1 MKAAV
6 LRGPKDLY
14 IEDVKK
20 PVPGDGEVLVRVRAT
35 AICGTDISI
44 YEGKTEVDYP
54 RILGHESAGEVV
66 ELGEGIKNLK
76 VGDRVVMNPTSY
88 CGTCLDCMR
97 GDTQICNNGG
107 LFGREFDG
115 TFAEY
120 VTLAENRAFK
130 LPDSISCTDATTFI
144 VLSTVVHSQRKVHI
158 FPNSSVV
165 VIGQGTAGLMQSKI
179 SKLKGA
185 DPVIGID
192 LEGFEWK
199 LDLAKSLYGA
209 DDILTNVSREEVN
222 EKVCK
227 LTEGKGADFVIEAV
241 GKGETYNLATELVRP
256 GGTIVGFGVTGPTIE
271 NFKSHSLYYKDIS
284 IIGSRAMQ
292 PIDFLISIDLAK
304 KGKIDIGTI
313 ITNRL
318 PLEDL
323 VKGFEILKNP
333 LKKAIRVVIE
343 M

>member
-6 LRGPKDLY
+6 LKGPKDLH
-14 IEDVKK
+14 IEDVPK
-20 PVPGDGEVLVRVRAT
+20 PVPGHGEVLIRVRAT

-44 YEGKTEVDYP
+44 FDGKTEVDYP
-54 RILGHESAGEVV
+54 RILGHESSGEIV
-66 ELGEGIKNLK
+66 ELGEGVKNLK
-76 VGDRVVMNPTSY
+76 VGDRIVMNSTSY

-97 GDTQICNNGG
+97 GETHICKNGG

-120 VTLAENRAFK
+120 VAVGENGAFI
-130 LPDSISCTDATTFI
+130 LPDTISFTDATTFA
-144 VLSTVVHSQRKVHI
+144 VLSTVVHAQRKVHI

-165 VIGQGTAGLMQSKI
+165 VIGEGTSGLMHSKI

-192 LEGFEWK
+192 IKESEWK

-209 DDILTNVSREEVN
+209 DYVLTENVI
-222 EKVCK
+222 EKVYE
-227 LTEGKGADFVIEAV
+227 LTGGKGADFVIECV
-241 GKGETYNLATELVRP
+241 GKGATWNLATELVRP
-256 GGTIVGFGVTGPTIE
+256 GGKIIAFGITAKTIE
-271 NFKSHSLYYKDIS
+271 NFNSYSLYYKDLE

-292 PIDFLISIDLAK
+292 LIDWPISIDLAK
-304 KGKIDIGTI
+304 KGKIDIGTF

-323 VKGFEILKNP
+323 VKGFEMLKDP
-333 LKKAIRVVIE
+333 SQKALRVVIE
-343 M
+343 I

>member
-6 LRGPKDLY
+6 LRGPKDLS
-14 IEDVKK
+14 IEDVQK
-20 PVPGDGEVLVRVRAT
+20 PAPKYGEVLVRVKAT

-66 ELGEGIKNLK
+66 GLREGVKNLK
-76 VGDRVVMNPTSY
+76 VGDRVAMSPTSY
-88 CGTCLDCMR
+88 CGICLDCMR
-97 GDTQICNNGG
+97 GDTHICENGG

-120 VTLAENRAFK
+120 VALAENRAFK
-130 LPDSISCTDATTFI
+130 LPDTISCIDATTLN
-144 VLSTVVHSQRKVHI
+144 VLSTAVHAQRKVHM

-165 VIGQGTAGLMQSKI
+165 VIGQGTAGLMHSKL

-192 LEGFEWK
+192 IKESEWK
-199 LDLAKSLYGA
+199 LDIAKDLYGA
-209 DDILTNVSREEVN
+209 DYVLSENVT
-222 EKVCK
+222 EKVDE
-227 LTEGKGADFVIEAV
+227 LTGGKGADFVIECAGKAV
-241 GKGETYNLATELVRP
+241 TWNLATELVRP
-256 GGTIVGFGVTGPTIE
+256 GGTILAFGITSHSIE
-271 NFKSHSLYYKDIS
+271 NFNSYSLYYKDLE

-292 PIDFLISIDLAK
+292 LIDWPISIDLAK
-304 KGKIDIGTI
+304 KGKIDIRTI
-313 ITNRL
+313 ITHRL

-323 VKGFEILKNP
+323 IKGFEMLKDP
-333 LKKAIRVVIE
+333 SQKALRVVIE
-343 M
+343 I

>member
-6 LRGPKDLY
+6 LKGPKDLY
-14 IEDVKK
+14 IEEVRK
-20 PVPGDGEVLVRVRAT
+20 PVPEYGEVLVRVRAT

-44 YEGKTEVDYP
+44 FEGKTEVDYP
-54 RILGHESAGEVV
+54 RILGHESAGEVA
-66 ELGEGIKNLK
+66 ELGKGVKSLK
-76 VGDRVVMNPTSY
+76 VGDRVAMSPTSY
-88 CGTCLDCMR
+88 CGICLDCMR
-97 GDTQICNNGG
+97 GDTHICKNGG

-120 VTLAENRAFK
+120 VALAENRAFK
-130 LPDSISCTDATTFI
+130 LPDNMSFADATTLN
-144 VLSTVVHSQRKVHI
+144 VLSTVVHAQRKVHI
-158 FPNSSVV
+158 FPNSSVA
-165 VIGQGTAGLMQSKI
+165 VIGEGTSGLMHSKI

-192 LEGFEWK
+192 IKESEWK

-209 DDILTNVSREEVN
+209 DHTLSENVIGKVYELTGGV
-222 EKVCK
+222 
-227 LTEGKGADFVIEAV
+227 GADFVIECA
-241 GKGETYNLATELVRP
+241 GKAATWNLATELVRP
-256 GGTIVGFGVTGPTIE
+256 GGTILAFGITSHSIE
-271 NFKSHSLYYKDIS
+271 NFNSYSVYYKDLE

-292 PIDFLISIDLAK
+292 LIDWPISIDLAM

-323 VKGFEILKNP
+323 IKGFKMQQDP
-333 LKKAIRVVIE
+333 SQKALRVVIE

>member
-6 LRGPKDLY
+6 LKGPKDLS
-14 IEDVKK
+14 IKEVPK
-20 PVPGDGEVLVRVRAT
+20 PVPGHGEVLVRVRAT

-44 YEGKTEVDYP
+44 YEGKTKVDYP
-54 RILGHESAGEVV
+54 RILGHESAGEVAG
-66 ELGEGIKNLK
+66 LGGGVKSLK
-76 VGDRVVMNPTSY
+76 VGDKIAMSPTSY
-88 CGTCLDCMR
+88 CGTCLDCLR
-97 GDTQICNNGG
+97 GDTNICENGG

-120 VTLAENRAFK
+120 VTLSENRSFK
-130 LPDSISCTDATTFI
+130 LPDNMSCVDATTFA
-144 VLSTVVHSQRKVHI
+144 LLTTVVYAQRKVHI

-165 VIGQGTAGLMQSKI
+165 VIGEGSAGLMHSKI

-192 LEGFEWK
+192 IKESEWK
-199 LDLAKSLYGA
+199 LDIAKESYGA
-209 DDILTNVSREEVN
+209 DYALTENVA
-222 EKVCK
+222 EKVCE
-227 LTEGKGADFVIEAV
+227 LTGGKGADFVIECAGKAV
-241 GKGETYNLATELVRP
+241 TWNLATELVRP
-256 GGTIVGFGVTGPTIE
+256 GGTILAFGITSPTID
-271 NFKSHSLYYKDIS
+271 NFNSYSLYYKDLK

-292 PIDFLISIDLAK
+292 VIDWPISIDLAK
-304 KGKIDIGTI
+304 KGKIDIGAI

-323 VKGFEILKNP
+323 TKGFEMLKDISQKV
-333 LKKAIRVVIE
+333 LRVVIE

>member
-6 LRGPKDLY
+6 LKGSKDLC
-14 IEDVKK
+14 IEDVQK
-20 PVPGDGEVLVRVRAT
+20 PTPKYGEVLVRVRAT

-44 YEGKTEVDYP
+44 FKGKTKVNYP

-66 ELGEGIKNLK
+66 GLGEGVKNSK
-76 VGDRVVMNPTSY
+76 VGDRVAMNPTSY
-88 CGTCLDCMR
+88 CGVCLNCLR
-97 GDTQICNNGG
+97 GETNICKNGG

-130 LPDSISCTDATTFI
+130 LPNGISCVDATTFA
-144 VLSTVVHSQRKVHI
+144 VLTTVVYAQRKVHI

-165 VIGQGTAGLMQSKI
+165 VIGEGSAGLMHSKI

-192 LEGFEWK
+192 IKDCEWK
-199 LDLAKSLYGA
+199 LDIAKDLYGA
-209 DDILTNVSREEVN
+209 NYTFSENIT
-222 EKVCK
+222 EKVYE
-227 LTEGKGADFVIEAV
+227 LTGGKGADFVIECV
-241 GKGETYNLATELVRP
+241 GKAITLNLATELVRP
-256 GGTIVGFGVTGPTIE
+256 GGTILAFGITSPTIE
-271 NFKSHSLYYKDIS
+271 NFNSYSLYYKDLI

-292 PIDFLISIDLAK
+292 LIDWPISINLAK
-304 KGKIDIGTI
+304 KGKIDIGAI
-313 ITNRL
+313 ITHRL

-323 VKGFEILKNP
+323 IKGFEMLNDP
-333 LKKAIRVVIE
+333 SQKALRVVIE
-343 M
+343 I

>member
-6 LRGPKDLY
+6 LRGAKDLS
-14 IEDVKK
+14 IKNVPK
-20 PVPGDGEVLVRVRAT
+20 PVPEYGEVLVRVRAT

-66 ELGEGIKNLK
+66 ELGEGVKNLK

-88 CGTCLDCMR
+88 CGICFDCMR
-97 GDTQICNNGG
+97 GDTHICKNGG

-120 VTLAENRAFK
+120 VALGENRAFK
-130 LPDSISCTDATTFI
+130 LPGSISCVDATTFA
-144 VLSTVVHSQRKVHI
+144 VLTTVVYAQRKVNI

-165 VIGQGTAGLMQSKI
+165 VIGEGSAGLMHSKI

-192 LEGFEWK
+192 IKECEWK

-209 DDILTNVSREEVN
+209 DYTLTESVA
-222 EKVCK
+222 EKVCE
-227 LTEGKGADFVIEAV
+227 LTGGKGADFVIECV
-241 GKGETYNLATELVRP
+241 GKGPTWNLATELVRP
-256 GGTIVGFGVTGPTIE
+256 GGTIVTFGVTGPTIE
-271 NFKSHSLYYKDIS
+271 NFNSYSLYYKDLE

-292 PIDFLISIDLAK
+292 LIDWPISIDLAI

-323 VKGFEILKNP
+323 EKGFGMLKDISQ
-333 LKKAIRVVIE
+333 KAMRIVIE

>member
-14 IEDVKK
+14 IEDVQK
-20 PVPGDGEVLVRVRAT
+20 PVPGYGDVLVRIRAT

-44 YEGKTEVDYP
+44 YEGKTEVKYP

-66 ELGEGIKNLK
+66 ELGEGVKNLK
-76 VGDRVVMNPTSY
+76 VGDRVVMSPTSY

-97 GDTQICNNGG
+97 GDTHICKNGG
-107 LFGREFDG
+107 LSGREFDG

-120 VTLAENRAFK
+120 VALAENRAFK
-130 LPDSISCTDATTFI
+130 LPDSISCVDATTLN
-144 VLSTVVHSQRKVHI
+144 VLATVVHAQRKVHI

-165 VIGQGTAGLMQSKI
+165 VIGQGTAGLMHSKL

-185 DPVIGID
+185 DPVIGMDIKD
-192 LEGFEWK
+192 CEWK

-209 DDILTNVSREEVN
+209 DYVLSENVV
-222 EKVCK
+222 EKVDE
-227 LTEGKGADFVIEAV
+227 LTGGRGADFVIECV
-241 GKGETYNLATELVRP
+241 GKGPTWNLATELVRP
-256 GGTIVGFGVTGPTIE
+256 GGTIVTFGVTGPTIE
-271 NFKSHSLYYKDIS
+271 NFNSYSLYYKDLK

-292 PIDFLISIDLAK
+292 VIDWPISIDLAK
-304 KGKIDIGTI
+304 KGKVDIGSI
-313 ITNRL
+313 ITHRL

-323 VKGFEILKNP
+323 EKGFEMLKDTSQ
-333 LKKAIRVVIE
+333 KALRAVIE
-343 M
+343 I

>member
-6 LRGPKDLY
+6 LRGPKDLS
-14 IEDVKK
+14 IENVSK
-20 PVPGDGEVLVRVRAT
+20 PVPEHGEVLVRVRAT

-44 YEGKTEVDYP
+44 YEGKTKVDYP
-54 RILGHESAGEVV
+54 RILGHESAGEVA
-66 ELGEGIKNLK
+66 ELGEGVKNLK

-88 CGTCLDCMR
+88 CGTCLDCLR
-97 GDTQICNNGG
+97 GDTNICKNGG

-120 VTLAENRAFK
+120 VALDENRAFK
-130 LPDSISCTDATTFI
+130 LPDSISCADATTFI
-144 VLSTVVHSQRKVHI
+144 VLSTAVHAQRKVHI

-165 VIGQGTAGLMQSKI
+165 VIGQGTVGLMHSKI

-192 LEGFEWK
+192 IKECEWK

-209 DDILTNVSREEVN
+209 DYTLTENVT
-222 EKVCK
+222 EKVCE
-227 LTEGKGADFVIEAV
+227 LTGGKGADFVIECV
-241 GKGETYNLATELVRP
+241 GKGPTWNLATELVRP
-256 GGTIVGFGVTGPTIE
+256 GGTVVTFGVTGPTIE
-271 NFKSHSLYYKDIS
+271 NFNSYSLYYKDLE

-292 PIDFLISIDLAK
+292 LIDWPISIDLAI

-323 VKGFEILKNP
+323 EKGFGMLKDISQ
-333 LKKAIRVVIE
+333 KAMRIVIE